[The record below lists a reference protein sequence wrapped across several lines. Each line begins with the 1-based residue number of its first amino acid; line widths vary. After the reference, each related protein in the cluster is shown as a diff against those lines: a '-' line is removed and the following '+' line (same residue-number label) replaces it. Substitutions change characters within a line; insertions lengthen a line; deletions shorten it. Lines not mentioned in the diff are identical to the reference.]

1 MRLFVT
7 LKPVKNSSRLIRAL
21 GMDDFPLCKRGIE
34 GDLRWSNYTNAHRA
48 IVPAVASIWVVAT
61 IIAAFPTI
69 AAAQTSPEQ
78 DRQSLIRALQSRLPG
93 TQPSDWTVG
102 GDALTPGAGGNVQ
115 AIPFNADNATNSA
128 DILAIGKKHWD
139 RKFKDGK
146 SLADCFP
153 NSGKRVATGY
163 PQYDVK
169 LKIVVT
175 LEMAI
180 NRCLQQH
187 AEAEIELANARVM
200 GPLSAYA
207 RNLSEGQRLA
217 LKVSTPA
224 ARGKFDSG
232 KALFT
237 RRIGQQNFACAS
249 CHVLQAGKILGVAVQ
264 GSTNV
269 KPAVLSPAIGQA
281 TSWPRLEP
289 GGFIRTLQ
297 RQYQHCMKK
306 TGAEPFEL
314 GSEEL
319 NNLEYY
325 HAFLSNGLAIR
336 VLAVQR

>member
-1 MRLFVT
+1 MKRLFVT
-7 LKPVKNSSRLIRAL
+7 LKRIKNSRRINRAL
-21 GMDDFPLCKRGIE
+21 ASRIC
-34 GDLRWSNYTNAHRA
+34 
-48 IVPAVASIWVVAT
+48 ASILSIAAT
-61 IIAAFPTI
+61 IST
-69 AAAQTSPEQ
+69 AQTTPEQ
-78 DRQSLIRALQSRLPG
+78 ERLALIRALQSRLPG
-93 TQPSDWTVG
+93 TQPSDWTLG
-102 GDALTPGAGGNVQ
+102 GDSLTPGTGGNVQ
-115 AIPFNADNATNSA
+115 AIPFNADNATNST
-128 DILAIGKKHWD
+128 DILAIGKKYWD

-146 SLADCFP
+146 SMTDCFA
-153 NSGKRVATGY
+153 SGGKRVATGY

-180 NRCLQQH
+180 NRCRQQH
-187 AEAEIELANARVM
+187 VEAEISVSNAPVM

-224 ARGKFDSG
+224 ARDKFHSG
-232 KALFT
+232 KSLFT

-249 CHVLQAGKILGVAVQ
+249 CHVLQVGKIFGTSEIGGAQ
-264 GSTNV
+264 I

-281 TSWPRLEP
+281 ASSPRLEP
-289 GGFIRTLQ
+289 GGGVRTLQ
-297 RQYQHCMKK
+297 MQYQHCMKK
-306 TGAEPFEL
+306 AGAEPLEL